1 MRLFLV
7 HAPSPSAK
15 LRHRHRFWLGLAAI
29 VLVTPL
35 LHLGD
40 SVAQTRFYTPLPFPA
55 SGKVVDSLSE
65 QDIPT
70 GQGNFARDY
79 QVALQKGDQV
89 SIEVTSAKFD
99 TILTL
104 LTPDGS
110 TLAEND
116 DGPDGST
123 NSLLLTRISETGTYV
138 IRVQAFGRSLGGSFS
153 LTLTKLRPF

>member
-7 HAPSPSAK
+7 QSSSPLAK
-15 LRHRHRFWLGLAAI
+15 LHHRQRFWLKLAAI
-29 VLVTPL
+29 ALVAPL
-35 LHLGD
+35 LNLGD
-40 SVAQTRFYTPLPFPA
+40 SVAQSRFYNPLGFPA
-55 SGKVVDSLSE
+55 SGKVVDNLSN

-79 QVALQKGDQV
+79 QVTLQKGDQV

-123 NSLLLTRISETGTYV
+123 NSLLLTRISETGNYI
-138 IRVQAFGRSLGGSFS
+138 IRIQPFGRSSGGPFT
-153 LTLTKLRPF
+153 LTLTKLRPL